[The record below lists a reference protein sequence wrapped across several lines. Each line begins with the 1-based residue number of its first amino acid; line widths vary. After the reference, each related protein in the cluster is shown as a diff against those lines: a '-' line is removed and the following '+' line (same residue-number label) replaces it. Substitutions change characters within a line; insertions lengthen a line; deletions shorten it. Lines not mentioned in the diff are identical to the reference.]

1 VNDFLITGIKSGLG
15 KYLHIN
21 IPGSQGLSRVNFDS
35 LSEEGYNT
43 IVHCAFNKEY
53 PITDYKKYMEDNI
66 FLTQK
71 LKALPHKYFVYIS
84 TVDVYQ
90 TSPTVYALFKRFA
103 ESLLDSY
110 DLILRCP
117 MMFGDT
123 MKPNHATKLKANIGR
138 IGISGESTF
147 NYILMQDILRFITTG
162 DYRHYSGVI
171 DFVSEDIIELK
182 EVKRYFN
189 STIELGVDLYTNSMS
204 NYKNPIFNL
213 DSTYRSKSYENLV
226 KYFSKYD

>member
-1 VNDFLITGIKSGLG
+1 MEDFLITGINSGLG

-21 IPGSQGLSRVNFDS
+21 LPESQGLSRSNFNN
-35 LSEEGYNT
+35 LAKEGYDT

-53 PITDYKKYMEDNI
+53 PVLNYRRYIEDNI

-71 LKALPHKYFVYIS
+71 LKALPYKYFVYIS

-117 MMFGDT
+117 MMFGET
-123 MKPNHATKLKANIGR
+123 MKPNHATKLKANTGR
-138 IGISGESTF
+138 IGINGESTF
-147 NYILMQDILRFITTG
+147 NYILMQDILTFIKTG
-162 DYRHYSGVI
+162 DYKNHSGII
-171 DFVSEDIIELK
+171 DFVSEDTIKLQ
-182 EVKRYFN
+182 EVKEYFK
-189 STIELGVDLYTNSMS
+189 SDIELGTDLYTNSMS
-204 NYKNPIFNL
+204 NYKNPIFDL
-213 DSTYRSKSYENLV
+213 EPTYRSKSYDNLI
-226 KYFSKYD
+226 KYFSQHD